1 MIKLYCKFKS
11 IVPRTMPL
19 GKTVRKMKRIITAC
33 LEQTIKFESSEEFE
47 AFKEQLTRKGT
58 KFKVTDTENNGSN
71 VIVRLKKQYNG
82 YDVGSYL
89 D

>member
-1 MIKLYCKFKS
+1 MIKLYCKFEN
-11 IVPRTMPL
+11 IVPRTMSL

>member
-1 MIKLYCKFKS
+1 MVKLYCKFES
-11 IVPRTMPL
+11 IVPRTMSL

>member
-1 MIKLYCKFKS
+1 MIKLYCKFESNVSRKD
-11 IVPRTMPL
+11 
-19 GKTVRKMKRIITAC
+19 GQKMKRIITAC

-58 KFKVTDTENNGSN
+58 KFKVIGTENSGGN

-82 YDVGSYL
+82 YDTGSYL

>member
-1 MIKLYCKFKS
+1 MIKLYCKFES
-11 IVPRTMPL
+11 DVLCTLSL
-19 GKTVRKMKRIITAC
+19 GKTVRKMERIITAC
-33 LEQTIKFESSEEFE
+33 LEQTIKFETAEEFE

-58 KFKVTDTENNGSN
+58 KFKVTDTENSGGA
-71 VIVRLKKQYNG
+71 VIVKLKKQYNG

>member
-1 MIKLYCKFKS
+1 MVKLYCKFES
-11 IVPRTMPL
+11 IVPRTMSL

-82 YDVGSYL
+82 YDTGSYL

>member
-1 MIKLYCKFKS
+1 MRAIS
-11 IVPRTMPL
+11 L

-82 YDVGSYL
+82 YDVGNYL

>member
-1 MIKLYCKFKS
+1 MS
-11 IVPRTMPL
+11 L

-58 KFKVTDTENNGSN
+58 KFKVTDT
-71 VIVRLKKQYNG
+71 
-82 YDVGSYL
+82 
-89 D
+89 

>member
-1 MIKLYCKFKS
+1 MIKLYCKFES

-58 KFKVTDTENNGSN
+58 KFKVTNTENNGSN